1 MYEMTTPL
9 IQKDVTLR
17 QPDSE
22 TIATL
27 YPLEKSPS
35 FGKAPGPTGTDIDNR
50 SLCDWSKKKSQYN
63 SLYLTGSYKQEA
75 VQSSMN

>member
-50 SLCDWSKKKSQYN
+50 SLCDWSKKKKPIQFAV
-63 SLYLTGSYKQEA
+63 SYRILQTRSCT
-75 VQSSMN
+75 V